1 MKKNHFWTIHLD
13 YSIIGIVFTLLMI
26 GILSVYVAVSHD
38 YPQMVWPFLG
48 QQLAWIGVG
57 CIICLIVTIFS
68 TKFLWKI
75 TPFLYLLGLA
85 LMVLP
90 LVFYNPNLVAS
101 TGAKKLGSLWK
112 HHLISAFRI
121 YEDSLHPDAVTFYCS
136 IFTKK

>member
-57 CIICLIVTIFS
+57 CVICLIVTILARNFFGKS
-68 TKFLWKI
+68 L
-75 TPFLYLLGLA
+75 PF
-85 LMVLP
+85 
-90 LVFYNPNLVAS
+90 
-101 TGAKKLGSLWK
+101 
-112 HHLISAFRI
+112 
-121 YEDSLHPDAVTFYCS
+121 
-136 IFTKK
+136 FTY

>member
-1 MKKNHFWTIHLD
+1 MKKHHFWTIHLD
-13 YSIIGIVFTLLMI
+13 YSIIGSVFALLMI

-90 LVFYNPNLVAS
+90 LVFYNPNSVS
-101 TGAKKLGSLWK
+101 YT
-112 HHLISAFRI
+112 HLTLPTI
-121 YEDSLHPDAVTFYCS
+121 YSV
-136 IFTKK
+136 